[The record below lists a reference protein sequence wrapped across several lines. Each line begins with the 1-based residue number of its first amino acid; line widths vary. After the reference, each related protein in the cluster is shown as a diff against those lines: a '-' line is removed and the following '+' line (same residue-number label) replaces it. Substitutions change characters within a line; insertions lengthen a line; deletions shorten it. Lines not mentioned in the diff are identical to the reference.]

1 MSEIV
6 KKEKGILWIMKDNQL
21 KQEELLQILLNAY
34 DKGEKTF
41 DITTNELLE
50 DLISQIKKVY
60 AS

>member
-1 MSEIV
+1 MNDS
-6 KKEKGILWIMKDNQL
+6 QL
-21 KQEELLQILLNAY
+21 KQEELLQILLRAY
-34 DKGEKTF
+34 DKGEKTI

>member
-1 MSEIV
+1 MNDS
-6 KKEKGILWIMKDNQL
+6 QL
-21 KQEELLQILLNAY
+21 KQEELLQILLHAY
-34 DKGEKTF
+34 DKGEKTI

>member
-1 MSEIV
+1 
-6 KKEKGILWIMKDNQL
+6 MKDNRL
-21 KQEELLQILLNAY
+21 KQEELLQILLSAY
-34 DKGEKTF
+34 DKGEKTY